1 MISFG
6 SGAPGGIFLPLLV
19 MGATIGAIFGGVAV
33 RGVGIEEELFYN
45 FIVLAMG
52 GFFAAIVKA
61 PITGIILIVEMTG
74 SMTHLLSLSIVSITA
89 YVTSNLLKSE
99 PIYDSLLE
107 NRISEQQAKAYD
119 SDRSKKVTVELVV
132 HFGSP
137 AEGKL
142 VKELDLPEN
151 CLLIAVRRGGEEFI
165 PNGSTRIF
173 AGDFLVFITDLCSE
187 ARTRECLAKM
197 SSS

>member
-1 MISFG
+1 
-6 SGAPGGIFLPLLV
+6 
-19 MGATIGAIFGGVAV
+19 
-33 RGVGIEEELFYN
+33 
-45 FIVLAMG
+45 
-52 GFFAAIVKA
+52 
-61 PITGIILIVEMTG
+61 MTG

-107 NRISEQQAKAYD
+107 NRISEQQAKADD

-151 CLLIAVRRGGEEFI
+151 CLLIAVRRGGEVFI
-165 PNGSTRIF
+165 PNGSTRNLRGFIS
-173 AGDFLVFITDLCSE
+173 FLLGNVFRSKDKNALRMI
-187 ARTRECLAKM
+187 M
-197 SSS
+197 SSSRRALTYAL